1 MKFMRN
7 LFICMFIANIV
18 LTFASLLILP
28 ERVAIHFGPGGRA
41 DNWASSHFNALL
53 MTTVQ
58 VILFCAIYF
67 NRRLVLMFPRKMIN
81 LPNREYWL
89 SPANFDMAMGK
100 IQDLLWNIGAVM
112 FLLLFVMG
120 LLSLKAN
127 LSAPAR
133 LDEVVSVKFSKLS
146 GLVFLR
152 LFNCAYFSL
161 SGLSPERG
169 LLCGLSFTV

>member
-1 MKFMRN
+1 MRN
-7 LFICMFIANIV
+7 LFIWMFIANIV

-89 SPANFDMAMGK
+89 SPANFDRAMGK
-100 IQDLLWNIGAVM
+100 MQDLLWNIGAVM

-127 LSAPAR
+127 LSAPVR
-133 LDEVVSVKFSKLS
+133 LDEAALFTAL
-146 GLVFLR
+146 GL
-152 LFNCAYFSL
+152 
-161 SGLSPERG
+161 
-169 LLCGLSFTV
+169 FTVYIICWLAAYYRAFRIPAGQKAHAIQGSEKQKGR